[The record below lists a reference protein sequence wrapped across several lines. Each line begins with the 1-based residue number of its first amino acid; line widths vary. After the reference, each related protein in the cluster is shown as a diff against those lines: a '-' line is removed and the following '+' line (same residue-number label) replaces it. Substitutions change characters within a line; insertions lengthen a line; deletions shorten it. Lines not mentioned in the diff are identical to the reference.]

1 VQFREV
7 IGQNAIKERLIHA
20 VRDNRVSH
28 AQLFYGPEGSGNLAL
43 ALAYAQYLSCPGR
56 TEKDSCGV
64 CSSCR
69 KIQNLQ
75 HADLNFSYPFVASKA
90 SKVNTAAD
98 VSQTWIDAVKKT
110 PYLNLEYWL
119 QQLDAENKQPLI
131 NVKESERIAQVLSLK
146 AYEGGY
152 KFMVIW
158 LPERMNNGAANK
170 LLKLLEEP
178 PDKTVFLLVSHD
190 YENIIPTIQS
200 RTQLVKINALK
211 DEDVSKALVENYSAS
226 TDKATAVAHLA
237 DGDFFRALQLLGD
250 NKESNFNF
258 DYFVTWMRFCY
269 QQNLKEL
276 VRWTDDIAKSGR
288 ENQKRFLEYSLH
300 MVRQC
305 IVKNYTKGELGKLT
319 PGEAAFADK
328 FAPFIN
334 HANVIQLTDELNQ
347 AHREIGQNIYG
358 KILFFDLSIK
368 ISKLLRKT

>member
-1 VQFREV
+1 MQFREV
-7 IGQNAIKERLIHA
+7 IGQQAIKKRLINA

-28 AQLFYGPEGSGNLAL
+28 AQLFYGPEGCGNLAL
-43 ALAYAQYLSCPGR
+43 ALAYAQYLSCPDR
-56 TEKDSCGV
+56 TEEDSCGA
-64 CSSCR
+64 CTSCR
-69 KIQNLQ
+69 KFQNLQ

-90 SKVNTAAD
+90 SKVTTAAD
-98 VSQTWIDAVKKT
+98 VSQTWIDSVKKT

-131 NVKESERIAQVLSLK
+131 NVKESERIAHVLSLK

-200 RTQLVKINALK
+200 RTQLVKINALS
-211 DEDVSKALVENYSAS
+211 DEEVSRALIEKYDAS
-226 TDKATAVAHLA
+226 KEKATSVAHLA

-250 NKESNFNF
+250 NKESNANF
-258 DYFVTWMRFCY
+258 DFFVSWMRFCY
-269 QQNLKEL
+269 KQNLKEL
-276 VRWTDDIAKSGR
+276 VRWTDEMAKVGR

-328 FAPFIN
+328 FSPFIN

-368 ISKLLRKT
+368 VSKLLRKT